1 MFKYE
6 KMKKLKNTGFIV
18 LIVIVLIILLFFFTT
33 GVILFKNDG
42 NSTFSGRD
50 LLFGSTYSYTYGYN
64 TYVTTHTSTFHPS
77 PLTVISFILTILSF
91 FSLLFGSYLSTKD
104 DRSLLFVS
112 FIMHI
117 ITIAFLS
124 LSFVLMLFI
133 PLQVILSLKSSS
145 YKGGILGVGYI
156 FAALLSLLSA
166 IYLAIPTVAIA
177 KEKLFK

>member
-6 KMKKLKNTGFIV
+6 KIKKLKNTGFIV
-18 LIVIVLIILLFFFTT
+18 LIVIALIILLFLFTT

-50 LLFGSTYSYTYGYN
+50 LLFGSTYSYTYGY

-77 PLTVISFILTILSF
+77 PLAVISFILTILSF

-112 FIMHI
+112 FILHI

-124 LSFVLMLFI
+124 ISFALMLFI

-166 IYLAIPTVAIA
+166 IYLAIPTVVIA
-177 KEKLFK
+177 KEKLFR

>member
-6 KMKKLKNTGFIV
+6 KIKKLKNTGFIV
-18 LIVIVLIILLFFFTT
+18 LIIIVLIILLFLFTT

-42 NSTFSGRD
+42 NSTFSGRN
-50 LLFGSTYSYTYGYN
+50 LLFGSTYSYTYGY

-77 PLTVISFILTILSF
+77 PLAVISFILTILSF

-112 FIMHI
+112 FILHI

-124 LSFVLMLFI
+124 LSFVLMLFL
-133 PLQVILSLKSSS
+133 PLQVILSIKSSS

-166 IYLAIPTVAIA
+166 IYLAIPTVVIA
-177 KEKLFK
+177 KEKLFN

>member
-6 KMKKLKNTGFIV
+6 KLKKLKNTGFIV
-18 LIVIVLIILLFFFTT
+18 LIVIVLIILLFLFTT
-33 GVILFKNDG
+33 GAILFKNDG
-42 NSTFSGRD
+42 NNTFSGRD
-50 LLFGSTYSYTYGYN
+50 LLFGSTYSYTYGY

-77 PLTVISFILTILSF
+77 PLAVISFILTILSF

-112 FIMHI
+112 FILHI
-117 ITIAFLS
+117 ITIALLS

-166 IYLAIPTVAIA
+166 VYLAIPTVVIA
-177 KEKLFK
+177 KEKIFK

>member
-6 KMKKLKNTGFIV
+6 KIKKLKNTGFIV
-18 LIVIVLIILLFFFTT
+18 LIVIVLIILLFLFTT
-33 GVILFKNDG
+33 GAILFKNDG

-50 LLFGSTYSYTYGYN
+50 LLFGSTYSYTYGY

-77 PLTVISFILTILSF
+77 PLAVISFILTILSF

-112 FIMHI
+112 FILHI

-133 PLQVILSLKSSS
+133 PLQVILSIKSSS
-145 YKGGILGVGYI
+145 NKGGILGVGYI

-166 IYLAIPTVAIA
+166 VYLAIPTVVIA

>member
-1 MFKYE
+1 MSKYE
-6 KMKKLKNTGFIV
+6 KIKKLKNTGFIV
-18 LIVIVLIILLFFFTT
+18 LIIIVLIILLFLFTT

-42 NSTFSGRD
+42 NSTFSGRN
-50 LLFGSTYSYTYGYN
+50 LLFGSTYSYTYGY

-77 PLTVISFILTILSF
+77 PIAVISFVLTILSF

-112 FIMHI
+112 FILHI

-124 LSFVLMLFI
+124 LSFVLMLFL
-133 PLQVILSLKSSS
+133 PLQVILSIKSSS

-166 IYLAIPTVAIA
+166 VYLAIPTVVIA
-177 KEKLFK
+177 KEKISK